1 MLGMYIAAG
10 ATIPHTYGIFDG
22 TARINKYGCDH
33 CSCDNNNL
41 KKQIQ
46 LRSEINQIRNAIT

>member
-22 TARINKYGCDH
+22 TARKV
-33 CSCDNNNL
+33 ST
-41 KKQIQ
+41 
-46 LRSEINQIRNAIT
+46 AVITAAVTITT